1 MKISIKIEILYKNMN
16 FGRKGDSLGPVKNEF
31 DSLGPV

>member
-1 MKISIKIEILYKNMN
+1 MEILHKNMN
-16 FGRKGDSLGPVKNEF
+16 FGRESSLGSVKNEF